1 MAKSAVQK
9 RNPEGTPNRKKKSQQ
24 INWRQYF
31 IVGALV
37 LALVALLLPGII
49 KIFSSG
55 APTPPLT
62 SQSNPSNMPEPK
74 FTKEGE
80 LSFIS
85 SETGQPI
92 AKIDIEKADNDM
104 ERGFGLMYRRSMSD
118 TQGMLFLF
126 NESEPQSFWM
136 RNTFIPLDIMFVD
149 ENLTIT
155 TIHENTQPLS
165 DKSIPSNG
173 NARYVVE
180 VNGGFTKKHG
190 LKIGDKINWK

>member
-1 MAKSAVQK
+1 
-9 RNPEGTPNRKKKSQQ
+9 
-24 INWRQYF
+24 
-31 IVGALV
+31 
-37 LALVALLLPGII
+37 
-49 KIFSSG
+49 
-55 APTPPLT
+55 
-62 SQSNPSNMPEPK
+62 
-74 FTKEGE
+74 
-80 LSFIS
+80 
-85 SETGQPI
+85 
-92 AKIDIEKADNDM
+92 
-104 ERGFGLMYRRSMSD
+104 MYRRSMSD

-126 NESEPQSFWM
+126 NESVPQSFWM
-136 RNTFIPLDIMFVD
+136 RNTFIPLDIMFED